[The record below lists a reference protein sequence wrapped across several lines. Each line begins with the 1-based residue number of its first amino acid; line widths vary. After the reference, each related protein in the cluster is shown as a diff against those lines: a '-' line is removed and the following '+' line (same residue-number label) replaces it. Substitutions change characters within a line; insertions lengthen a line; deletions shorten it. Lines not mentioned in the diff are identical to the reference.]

1 MCEHVWTRM
10 RKNSITK
17 RISSKKVC
25 ANFRNTEKSLLFKN
39 RLCYDTD
46 EKRFS
51 NIEKGEGD
59 SMNTVFDIANWFLK
73 KQSMTHKK
81 LQKMCY
87 YAQAWSYALK
97 DRPIMSAEF
106 EAWVHGPVC
115 RELYEKY
122 KGNYMYELTADS
134 GISLHFSPGDEELLE
149 SVFETYGDF
158 SGNALEVLTHG
169 ETPWI
174 NARAGCSSSEICSN
188 KISVDDMKL
197 YYKSIYIGDTVPD
210 A

>member
-1 MCEHVWTRM
+1 MKNYIFVAVNRTKWNRKRKYFHSTRKKF
-10 RKNSITK
+10 RKTLPKCK
-17 RISSKKVC
+17 RKWYSVGKAHYCDI
-25 ANFRNTEKSLLFKN
+25 KSGRSEN
-39 RLCYDTD
+39 
-46 EKRFS
+46 
-51 NIEKGEGD
+51 N
-59 SMNTVFDIANWFLK
+59 MHTVFDIANWFLK

-97 DRPIMSAEF
+97 NRPIMDAKF

-122 KGNYMYELTADS
+122 KGNYLFELTADS
-134 GISLHFSPGDEELLE
+134 DFDLHFSPGDEELLE
-149 SVFETYGDF
+149 SVFETYGEF
-158 SGNALEVLTHG
+158 SGNALEVLTHS

-174 NARAGCSSSEICSN
+174 NARSGCSSSERCN
-188 KISVDDMKL
+188 KSISSEDMKQ
-197 YYKSIYIGDTVPD
+197 YYKSIYIGDAVPD

>member
-1 MCEHVWTRM
+1 MMKTYVFVAVNKDKWRKK
-10 RKNSITK
+10 RKNFCFLKTK
-17 RISSKKVC
+17 YVKTLPKPKRKWYSVGKVRYC
-25 ANFRNTEKSLLFKN
+25 DIKSGRSEN
-39 RLCYDTD
+39 
-46 EKRFS
+46 
-51 NIEKGEGD
+51 N
-59 SMNTVFDIANWFLK
+59 MHTVFDIANWFLK

-97 DRPIMSAEF
+97 NRPIMDAEF

-122 KGNYMYELTADS
+122 KGNYLVELTADP
-134 GISLHFSPGDEELLE
+134 GFDLHFSPGDEELLE
-149 SVFETYGDF
+149 SVFETYGEF
-158 SGNALEVLTHG
+158 SGNALEVLTHS

-174 NARAGCSSSEICSN
+174 NARSGCMNSERCN
-188 KISVDDMKL
+188 NPISTEDMKQ
-197 YYKSIYIGDTVPD
+197 YYKSIYIGDAVPD

>member
-1 MCEHVWTRM
+1 MKNYIFVAVNRTKWNRKRKYFHST
-10 RKNSITK
+10 RKN
-17 RISSKKVC
+17 
-25 ANFRNTEKSLLFKN
+25 FRKTLPKCHRKWYSVGKAHYCDIKSGRSEN
-39 RLCYDTD
+39 
-46 EKRFS
+46 
-51 NIEKGEGD
+51 N
-59 SMNTVFDIANWFLK
+59 MHTVFDIANWFLK

-97 DRPIMSAEF
+97 NRPIMDAKF

-122 KGNYMYELTADS
+122 KGNYLFELTADS
-134 GISLHFSPGDEELLE
+134 DFDLHFSPGDEELLE
-149 SVFETYGDF
+149 SVFETYGEF
-158 SGNALEVLTHG
+158 SGNALEVLTHS

-174 NARAGCSSSEICSN
+174 NARSGCSSSERCN
-188 KISVDDMKL
+188 KSISAEDMKQ
-197 YYKSIYIGDTVPD
+197 YYKSIYIGDAVPD